1 MFGSLVLRA
10 YRWETRATSGR
21 QSAIISN
28 WPSGV
33 TSRWCAAV
41 VMIPGLA
48 IDEADSSKLRA
59 IARADATHTR
69 EPRKKNQRD
78 SESACRR
85 SRTEERAR
93 RTHHACVSETGAQ
106 GHARAAV
113 GLSARRASHC
123 RWIARDWTLHF
134 SGRRLLVHVHV
145 S

>member
-69 EPRKKNQRD
+69 EPRKKKPERQR
-78 SESACRR
+78 ERLVARAHGGAREANAPLPRQRNRR
-85 SRTEERAR
+85 AGARAGGGRSERASR
-93 RTHHACVSETGAQ
+93 
-106 GHARAAV
+106 
-113 GLSARRASHC
+113 LS
-123 RWIARDWTLHF
+123 L
-134 SGRRLLVHVHV
+134 
-145 S
+145 